1 MKLRGSKLVARA
13 LADEG
18 VKFTFGI
25 PGTHNI
31 ELYDAIDEEPGVE
44 AILVTSEVAGAF
56 MGDGVSRSS
65 DQVGVLNV
73 VPGAGVTHSMS
84 GIAEAF
90 MDQVPLV
97 VLACG
102 IRLDT
107 GASYQL
113 HDVDQIAIL
122 RPVTKAAMRI
132 ETASEIYPTIRRA
145 FQIARRAPAG
155 PVAVEIPANFMMLTQ
170 DVDAP
175 SWEPEPEPEQGCDKD
190 LVERAARL
198 LGDAKHPAIYI
209 GAGAVKGRHELISLA
224 EQLGAPVVTTFQGK
238 GVFPESHPLWLWTGI
253 GRSTPPFV
261 RTIMDRCDCLLA
273 VGCRFGEVATG
284 SYGFSPPEILI
295 HVDIDP
301 EVLGRN
307 VPTTL
312 AVAADAKDFLA
323 ALTGLIQGQRPHE
336 SLGREIADGHR
347 KVRRGWRES
356 SSAKRVTPDALFT
369 TLQRHCGDNAIYA
382 TDSGNGTFLA
392 AEHLRLD
399 HPACFIGPIDFSCMG
414 YSVPASIGAAFANP
428 DRDVVTLAGDG
439 AFLMTG
445 LEALTAATYGATPL
459 ICVLRDGHHGLIA
472 EFQKIPLNRQTCSI
486 LPDYSVQAVAEAVGS
501 RYFRIIRDSELES
514 VIPTA
519 LELVRNRVPV
529 MVEIAIDYSEQ
540 TYFSRGVVATNFW
553 RFPWRDRLR
562 MLVRALMRRV
572 SG

>member
-1 MKLRGSKLVARA
+1 MKVRGSKLVARA

-31 ELYDAIDEEPGVE
+31 ELYDAIDEEPNVE
-44 AILVTSEVAGAF
+44 AVLVTSEVAGAF

-84 GIAEAF
+84 GIAEAS

-102 IRLDT
+102 IRQDT
-107 GASYQL
+107 GASFQL
-113 HDVDQIAIL
+113 HDIDQLAML

-132 ETASEIYPTIRRA
+132 ETASEIYSTIRRA
-145 FQIARRAPAG
+145 FQIARREPSG
-155 PVAVEIPANFMMLTQ
+155 PVAVEIPADFMMLTQ
-170 DVDAP
+170 EVNEP
-175 SWEPEPEPEQGCDKD
+175 VWEPDPVPEQSPERD

-198 LGDAKHPAIYI
+198 LGEAKQPAIYI
-209 GAGAVKGRHELISLA
+209 GAGAVRARHELMTLA
-224 EQLGAPVVTTFQGK
+224 EQLGAPVLTTFQGK

-284 SYGFSPPEILI
+284 SYGVSPPETVI

-312 AVAADAKDFLA
+312 SVVADAREFLG
-323 ALTGLIQGQRPHE
+323 ALTGLIEGKRPCDT
-336 SLGREIADGHR
+336 LMREVAEGHQQI
-347 KVRRGWRES
+347 RRDWRDS
-356 SSAKRVTPDALFT
+356 PSPKRVTPDALFR
-369 TLQRHCGDNAIYA
+369 TLQRHCGDDAVFA

-399 HPACFIGPIDFSCMG
+399 HPKCFIGPIDFSCMG

-428 DRDVVTLAGDG
+428 ERDVVALAGDG

-445 LEALTAATYGATPL
+445 LEALTAASYGATPL

-486 LPDYSVQAVAEAVGS
+486 LPDYSVQAVAEAVGC
-501 RYFRIIRDSELES
+501 RYFRVIRDSELDA

-519 LELVRNRVPV
+519 LELVRKRVPV
-529 MVEIAIDYSEQ
+529 MVEVAIDYSDK
-540 TYFSRGVVATNFW
+540 TFFSRGVVATNFW
-553 RFPWRDRLR
+553 RYPWRDRVR
-562 MLVRALMRRV
+562 MVVRALMRRV

>member
-1 MKLRGSKLVARA
+1 MKVRGSKLAVRA
-13 LADEG
+13 LVDEG

-31 ELYDAIDEEPGVE
+31 ELYDAIEEAPEIE
-44 AILVTSEVAGAF
+44 AVLVTSEVAGAF

-84 GIAEAF
+84 GIAEAY
-90 MDQVPLV
+90 MDNVPLL

-102 IRLDT
+102 IRNDT
-107 GASYQL
+107 GAAFQL
-113 HDVDQIAIL
+113 HDIDQIAIL

-132 ETASEIYPTIRRA
+132 TTADEIYPTIRRA
-145 FQIARRAPAG
+145 LQIARRAPAG
-155 PVAVEIPANFMMLTQ
+155 PVAVEIPANLMMLTQ
-170 DVDAP
+170 NVPEP
-175 SWEPEPEPEQGCDKD
+175 SWQPDPEPESVIDRD

-198 LGDAKHPAIYI
+198 LGEAKQPAIYA
-209 GAGAVKGRHELISLA
+209 GAGAVGGRQSLISLA
-224 EQLGAPVVTTFQGK
+224 EQLGAPVLTTFQGK

-253 GRSTPPFV
+253 GRATPPFV
-261 RTIMDRCDCLLA
+261 RSIMERCDCLLA

-284 SYGFSPPEILI
+284 SYGIAPPETVI

-307 VPTTL
+307 VPTAL
-312 AVAADAKDFLA
+312 AVAADAKEFLD
-323 ALTGLIQGQRPHE
+323 ALTVLIEGRRPTE
-336 SLGREIADGHR
+336 ELAREIADGHE
-347 KVRRGWRES
+347 KVIRGWRATRS
-356 SSAKRVTPDALFT
+356 KNRVTPHELFSS
-369 TLQRHCGDNAIYA
+369 LQRHCGDNTVYA

-399 HPACFIGPIDFSCMG
+399 HPRCFLGPIDFSCMG

-445 LEALTAATYGATPL
+445 LEALTAATYGAAPL
-459 ICVLRDGHHGLIA
+459 ICVLRDGKHGLIA

-486 LPDYSVQAVAEAVGS
+486 LPDYSLEAVAEAVGC
-501 RYFRIIRDSELES
+501 RYFRVIRDSELDA
-514 VIPTA
+514 VITAA
-519 LELVRNRVPV
+519 LELVRKRLPV
-529 MVEIAIDYSEQ
+529 ILEVAIDYSEK

-553 RFPWRDRLR
+553 RFPWSERLR
-562 MLVRALMRRV
+562 VLVRALARRL
-572 SG
+572 GG

>member
-31 ELYDAIDEEPGVE
+31 ELYDAIEEEPEVE

-65 DQVGVLNV
+65 DQIGVLNV

-84 GIAEAF
+84 GIAEAY
-90 MDQVPLV
+90 MDNVPLV

-102 IRLDT
+102 IRQDT
-107 GASYQL
+107 GAAFQL
-113 HDVDQIAIL
+113 HDIDQLAIL
-122 RPVTKAAMRI
+122 RPVTKEAIRITTAA
-132 ETASEIYPTIRRA
+132 EIYPTIRRA
-145 FQIARRAPAG
+145 FQIARRPPAG
-155 PVAVEIPANFMMLTQ
+155 PVAVEIPADFMMLTQ
-170 DVDAP
+170 DVPDPA
-175 SWEPEPEPEQGCDKD
+175 WEEIPEAERTPDRD

-198 LGDAKHPAIYI
+198 LGEAKHPAIYV
-209 GAGAVKGRHELISLA
+209 GAGAVGGRHELITLA

-261 RTIMDRCDCLLA
+261 RTIMERSDCLLA

-284 SYGFSPPEILI
+284 SYGMETPDTLI
-295 HVDIDP
+295 HVDVDP

-312 AVAADAKDFLA
+312 AVAMDAGEFLC
-323 ALTGLIQGQRPHE
+323 ALTTLIEGKRPSE
-336 SLGREIADGHR
+336 NLTREIAEGHAKVLRSWR
-347 KVRRGWRES
+347 KSPSKG
-356 SSAKRVTPDALFT
+356 RVTPHAFFT
-369 TLQRHCGDNAIYA
+369 SLQRHCGDDAIYT

-392 AEHLRLD
+392 AEHLRLN
-399 HPACFIGPIDFSCMG
+399 HSGCFLGPIDFSCMG

-445 LEALTAATYGATPL
+445 LEALTAATYGAAPL
-459 ICVLRDGHHGLIA
+459 ICVLRDGKHGLIA

-486 LPDYSVQAVAEAVGS
+486 LPDYSLQSVAEAVGC
-501 RYFRIIRDSELES
+501 RYFRVIRDSELDS

-519 LELVRNRVPV
+519 LELVRKRVPV
-529 MVEIAIDYSEQ
+529 ILEVAIDYSNK

-553 RFPWRDRLR
+553 RFPWRERLR
-562 MLVRALMRRV
+562 MLARALIRRM
-572 SG
+572 GG

>member
-31 ELYDAIDEEPGVE
+31 ELYDAIEEEPEVE

-65 DQVGVLNV
+65 DQIGVLNV

-84 GIAEAF
+84 GIAEAY
-90 MDQVPLV
+90 MDNVPLV

-102 IRLDT
+102 IRRDT
-107 GASYQL
+107 GAAYQL
-113 HDVDQIAIL
+113 HDVDQMAIL
-122 RPVTKAAMRI
+122 RPVTKEAVRIKTAA
-132 ETASEIYPTIRRA
+132 EIYPTIRRA

-170 DVDAP
+170 DVP
-175 SWEPEPEPEQGCDKD
+175 EPTWEPDPEPERTFGRD

-198 LGDAKHPAIYI
+198 LGEAKQPAIYV
-209 GAGAVKGRHELISLA
+209 GAGAVGGRHSLISLA

-253 GRSTPPFV
+253 GRSAPPFV

-284 SYGFSPPEILI
+284 SYGLSPPETLI

-312 AVAADAKDFLA
+312 AVAADAADFLG
-323 ALTGLIQGQRPHE
+323 ALTSLIEGKRPSE
-336 SLGREIADGHR
+336 DLGREIAEGHK
-347 KVRRGWRES
+347 KVKRGWQGSRS
-356 SSAKRVTPDALFT
+356 KMRVSPFALFNA
-369 TLQRHCGDNAIYA
+369 LQRHCGDDTIYA

-399 HPACFIGPIDFSCMG
+399 HPGCFIGPIDFSCMG

-445 LEALTAATYGATPL
+445 LEALTAATYGAAPL
-459 ICVLRDGHHGLIA
+459 IIVLRDGKHGLIA
-472 EFQKIPLNRQTCSI
+472 EFQKIPLNRQTCSV
-486 LPDYSVQAVAEAVGS
+486 LPDYSVQAVAEAVGC

-514 VIPTA
+514 VIPSA
-519 LELVRNRVPV
+519 LELVRKRVPV
-529 MVEIAIDYSEQ
+529 MLEVAIDYSEK

-553 RFPWRDRLR
+553 RFPWRERLR
-562 MLVRALMRRV
+562 MLARALMRRV